1 MTDHYKTDLEFMK
14 IIEHFT
20 MEEVAKEPGQ
30 GLPEALEGG
39 LTPVMVKETV
49 YQAVDHLLSV
59 TNEIL
64 TARGVGSPAG

>member
-30 GLPEALEGG
+30 GLPEALEGAWDFRFRR
-39 LTPVMVKETV
+39 TV
-49 YQAVDHLLSV
+49 SWRPRVVVDLSLLPMQR
-59 TNEIL
+59 EI
-64 TARGVGSPAG
+64 